1 MKKEIIISGLKLL
14 FSINRISNQNGK
26 LIILNYHQVSN
37 HFDPR
42 YNNLGTWNKIDL
54 FKKQLL
60 WLKERYRVISLA
72 KGIELANNNLIDDDY
87 VCLTFDDGD
96 KTILKII
103 DILTEFNLPATFF
116 INSGHLDNKSA
127 CWFNIYQFIKNSP
140 EFEHLI
146 SDELDIN
153 VGMLRNTNDKN
164 FYDRYSNEVESLF
177 PLLESEFDSFV
188 SYDDLANIDKRLFD
202 VGSHGFNH
210 QRFSMKDKN
219 WQKQN
224 IEKDIVVLSS
234 LDSYKPIFGIPFGRP
249 FDWNRDTIKIILD
262 LGLDF
267 VYANGGT
274 NSERSM
280 GYQRIP
286 ADNRK
291 LKNII

>member
-1 MKKEIIISGLKLL
+1 
-14 FSINRISNQNGK
+14 
-26 LIILNYHQVSN
+26 
-37 HFDPR
+37 
-42 YNNLGTWNKIDL
+42 
-54 FKKQLL
+54 
-60 WLKERYRVISLA
+60 
-72 KGIELANNNLIDDDY
+72 
-87 VCLTFDDGD
+87 
-96 KTILKII
+96 
-103 DILTEFNLPATFF
+103 
-116 INSGHLDNKSA
+116 
-127 CWFNIYQFIKNSP
+127 
-140 EFEHLI
+140 
-146 SDELDIN
+146 
-153 VGMLRNTNDKN
+153 MLRNTNDKN

-224 IEKDIVVLSS
+224 IEKDIGVLSS